1 MRRTLFRATGIVT
14 GIVISLAVGSV
25 YGTAMAYE
33 SGPIENGASVVGVV
47 RFSGTMPEPQ
57 RYKVTMG
64 ANPEFCKPIADAKG
78 EVVVPQARV
87 SAAGELADVVVFL
100 QEVDKGKPIPAEGP
114 RVMIE
119 LCQFGT
125 RVMTGMVGQSLRVG
139 TRDSILHQVRGWEMM
154 GKNRI
159 PAFLSSALNPGGEQA
174 VPLQIKRSS
183 ILQLSCDQHRFME
196 SWVLVTANPYA
207 VVTDAAGRFSLTD
220 VPPGSH
226 TIGAWHPVF
235 GYQEGKV
242 TLKPGHETSVTLT
255 LTPPPK

>member
-1 MRRTLFRATGIVT
+1 MRRTWFLQSGIVT
-14 GIVISLAVGSV
+14 LSVIWLTAGALCE
-25 YGTAMAYE
+25 GAMAYE

-47 RFSGTMPEPQ
+47 RFSGTVPEPQ

-78 EVVVPQARV
+78 EVAVPQARV

-100 QEVDKGKPIPAEGP
+100 QEVDKGKPMPAEGP
-114 RVMIE
+114 HVVIE
-119 LCQFGT
+119 QCRFGT
-125 RVMTGMVGQSLRVG
+125 RVMTGMVGQTLRVG
-139 TRDSILHQVRGWEMM
+139 TRDSILHQVRGWEMV
-154 GKNRI
+154 GKNRL
-159 PAFLSSALNPGGEQA
+159 PAFLSSALTPGGEQS

-196 SWVLVTANPYA
+196 SWILVTTNPYA

-242 TLKPGHETSVTLT
+242 NLKPGHQTNVTLT
-255 LTPPPK
+255 LTPPPQ